1 MYICMCMPAGH
12 ARCSEAF
19 RTRILDEMKQS
30 ERESRPRLLKPLHL
44 GGKRVTVDVAQPKTE
59 AERCA
64 VASHFRDLFELDR
77 VPMVIDT
84 MDNAYAQLYAPWPL
98 RFHVVDRDGRL
109 ALVTEPVN
117 ARFDFSEVRDALLA
131 CLA

>member
-1 MYICMCMPAGH
+1 MRLVIVYIEEAH
-12 ARCSEAF
+12 AS
-19 RTRILDEMKQS
+19 DEWPIS
-30 ERESRPRLLKPLHL
+30 SSRANPC
-44 GGKRVTVDVAQPKTE
+44 GGVVDVAQPKTE

-64 VASHFRDLFELDR
+64 VASHFRDLFELGR
-77 VPMVIDT
+77 IPMVIDT
-84 MDNAYAQLYAPWPL
+84 MNNAYAQLYAPWPL

-117 ARFDFSEVRDALLA
+117 ARFDFSQVRDALLA